1 MDVERLLWL
10 LRKKWWMAM
19 DVDGYHEFEYG
30 YHEVILGNLHAELPL
45 PCQKVIFLLVTMVT
59 KFSNHWLLNLV
70 TRVTKFRNLHA
81 ERW

>member
-1 MDVERLLWL
+1 
-10 LRKKWWMAM
+10 MA
-19 DVDGYHEFEYG
+19 DGHRAVTMNLNMVIMG